1 MGSTLIVDEIQGATT
16 AANLKL
22 PQGSIIQ
29 TSGSSMTA
37 RVHLNSTGRTALGS
51 GATLTITP
59 KFNTSKIY
67 IVTNITCISRNSQ
80 TCASYLCR
88 TPSGGSK
95 VTINQLSWFNETNS
109 WNSFSFFH
117 NYIDSPATTTA
128 LTYSVEAEIASASDS
143 GMYFNYG
150 NSGLIG
156 NDNGRSGIVA
166 LEIAQ

>member
-1 MGSTLIVDEIQGATT
+1 M
-16 AANLKL
+16 
-22 PQGSIIQ
+22 
-29 TSGSSMTA
+29 
-37 RVHLNSTGRTALGS
+37 
-51 GATLTITP
+51 
-59 KFNTSKIY
+59 
-67 IVTNITCISRNSQ
+67 
-80 TCASYLCR
+80 CR

-109 WNSFSFFH
+109 WNSFSYFH

-128 LTYSVEAEIASASDS
+128 LTYSVEAEIASAADS

-156 NDNGRSGIVA
+156 TDNGRSGMVA

>member
-1 MGSTLIVDEIQGATT
+1 MSTLSVDTITGQTT
-16 AANLKL
+16 AANVKL
-22 PQGSIIQ
+22 PAGAVLQ
-29 TSGSSMTA
+29 TVSSTMTG
-37 RVHLNSTGRTALGS
+37 RVHLSTTGRAAIGS
-51 GATLTITP
+51 GATLVITP

-67 IVTNITCISRNSQ
+67 IVTNINCISRNSQ

-109 WNSFSFFH
+109 WNSFSYFH

-156 NDNGRSGIVA
+156 QENGRSGMVA

>member
-1 MGSTLIVDEIQGATT
+1 MSTLSVDTIQGQTT
-16 AANLKL
+16 AANVKL
-22 PQGSIIQ
+22 PAGAVVQ
-29 TSGSSMTA
+29 TVSSTMTA
-37 RVHLNSTGRTALGS
+37 RVQLNSTGRTAIGAGS
-51 GATLTITP
+51 TLVITP

-67 IVTNITCISRNSQ
+67 IVCNITAISRNSQ

-95 VTINQLSWFNETNS
+95 VTVNELSWYNETNS
-109 WNSFSFFH
+109 WNSFSYNH
-117 NYIDSPATTTA
+117 NFIDSPATTTA
-128 LTYSVEAEIASASDS
+128 LTYSVEAEITSAADS

-156 NDNGRSGIVA
+156 DNNSRGGMVA

>member
-1 MGSTLIVDEIQGATT
+1 MSTLSVDTIQGQTT
-16 AANLKL
+16 AANVKL

-29 TSGSSMTA
+29 SVSSVMTT
-37 RVHLNSTGRTALGS
+37 RVHLSTTGRAALGS

-67 IVTNITCISRNSQ
+67 IVTNINCISRNSQ

-95 VTINQLSWFNETNS
+95 VTINVLGWYNETNS
-109 WNSFSFFH
+109 WNSFSYNH
-117 NYIDSPATTTA
+117 NFIDSPATTTA
-128 LTYSVEAEIASASDS
+128 LTYSVEAEITSAADS

-156 NDNGRSGIVA
+156 DNNSRGGMVA